1 MNVCRSSREASSRMS
16 NLKLSRRM
24 AALLQ
29 VNLSDL
35 LMDEADPQDAVA
47 HYLSE
52 MDEGIAQA
60 KDAVAAAIAQQ
71 RQLEKQVKATQ
82 VSSAEWDAKTDALL
96 KAGDEE
102 QARRALRRKMAY
114 ERVAEDLQKK
124 LDHQQQVVAEMKAS
138 VAALQDKAKEARRAK
153 SDRSGRKTP

>member
-1 MNVCRSSREASSRMS
+1 M
-16 NLKLSRRM
+16 
-24 AALLQ
+24 
-29 VNLSDL
+29 
-35 LMDEADPQDAVA
+35 A
-47 HYLSE
+47 HYLAE

-71 RQLEKQVKATQ
+71 HQLEKQAQ
-82 VSSAEWDAKTDALL
+82 AAQSFGAEWDAKTDAWL

-102 QARRALRRKMAY
+102 QARRALKRKMAY
-114 ERVAEDLQKK
+114 QRVAEESQKK
-124 LDHQQQVVAEMKAS
+124 LEHQQPGVAEMKAS

>member
-1 MNVCRSSREASSRMS
+1 MS
-16 NLKLSRRM
+16 NLKLSRRIT
-24 AALLQ
+24 ALLQ

-35 LMDEADPQDAVA
+35 LMDEADPRDAVT
-47 HYLSE
+47 HYLAE
-52 MDEGIAQA
+52 MDEGIARA
-60 KDAVAAAIAQQ
+60 KDAVAAAVAQQ
-71 RQLEKQVKATQ
+71 HQLEKQVEAAQ
-82 VSSAEWDAKTDALL
+82 ASGAEWDAKTDASL

-102 QARRALRRKMAY
+102 QARRALKRKMAY

>member
-1 MNVCRSSREASSRMS
+1 MS
-16 NLKLSRRM
+16 NLKLSRRIT
-24 AALLQ
+24 ALLQ

-35 LMDEADPQDAVA
+35 LMDEADPRDAVV
-47 HYLSE
+47 HYLAE
-52 MDEGIAQA
+52 MDEGIARA
-60 KDAVAAAIAQQ
+60 KDAVAAAVAQQ
-71 RQLEKQVKATQ
+71 HQLEKLVEAAQAPG
-82 VSSAEWDAKTDALL
+82 AEWDAKTDALL

-102 QARRALRRKMAY
+102 QARRALKRKMTY
-114 ERVAEDLQKK
+114 ERVAEELQKK

>member
-1 MNVCRSSREASSRMS
+1 MS
-16 NLKLSRRM
+16 NLKLSRRIR
-24 AALLQ
+24 ALLQ

-47 HYLSE
+47 HYLAE
-52 MDEGIAQA
+52 MDEGVAQA

-71 RQLEKQVKATQ
+71 RQLEKQTKAAQ
-82 VSSAEWDAKTDALL
+82 VSISEWDAKTDASLQ
-96 KAGDEE
+96 AGDEE

-114 ERVAEDLQKK
+114 EDVAKELQKK
-124 LDHQQQVVAEMKAS
+124 LDHQRQVVADMKAS

-153 SDRSGRKTP
+153 SGRAGRKTP